1 MLRDS
6 VAPCVKE
13 PIVDNVSGAFED
25 VRDCPDDEEVVA
37 DRHVGDVLHENCPWF
52 QCQDDID
59 EGSPQLLPGVDLI
72 ANAVVD
78 ETANLRPSSTAKRLT
93 GGTSGYEVNPK
104 RAEVFDE
111 RGHLG
116 WLGHVDFECFAPEVG
131 SVCLQ
136 CRRIMIDRS
145 YDRPPCGLNAR
156 AKTSRARE
164 EVNGE
169 RTPGGLL
176 SPTPSREVVVAWCI
190 RVPRKDERH

>member
-1 MLRDS
+1 MVVDDVRVVVTEGLGQCTGWLTHIGQLTRTGGVVERRKVLDRITDGGPVLHRCGPSRQSPIIACLENESLAMLRDS

-93 GGTSGYEVNPK
+93 GDL
-104 RAEVFDE
+104 RL
-111 RGHLG
+111 RGQSQ
-116 WLGHVDFECFAPEVG
+116 A
-131 SVCLQ
+131 
-136 CRRIMIDRS
+136 
-145 YDRPPCGLNAR
+145 
-156 AKTSRARE
+156 
-164 EVNGE
+164 
-169 RTPGGLL
+169 GGGF
-176 SPTPSREVVVAWCI
+176 R
-190 RVPRKDERH
+190 